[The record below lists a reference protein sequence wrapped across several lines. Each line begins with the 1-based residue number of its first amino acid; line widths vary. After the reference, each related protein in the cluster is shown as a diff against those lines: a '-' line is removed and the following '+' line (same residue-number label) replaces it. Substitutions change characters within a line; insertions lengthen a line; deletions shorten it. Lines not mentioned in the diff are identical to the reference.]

1 MSGTSLEPMAHG
13 SARSKLVWLPAFPEI
28 FLAIL
33 LLTLFG
39 RASAWQTVLGDADTG
54 WHIRTGE
61 YILRWGTVPVRDLF
75 SFSRPDQ
82 PWFAW
87 EWLADVAFAQ
97 LHRWGGLEA
106 VAGLCIVL
114 LCASAAIV
122 LAWLLRRGA
131 GLWVA
136 LLVTLAVVSASSI
149 HYLARPHV
157 FSILFFPLALGLVDA
172 DRQRPAPRVW
182 LLLPLSA
189 LWANLHG
196 GFVAWLVT
204 VSLLPLAVAV
214 GHDWRKFRRYVCLAV
229 LCAGSTLLNPY
240 GWRLHEH
247 IVSYLGSSWIL
258 DNVNEFQ
265 SPRIRSENML
275 VFAFLL
281 LGGVALASRA
291 LARREWFSGGLVL
304 FWALAALRS
313 VRHVPLY
320 AMAAAPVVAT
330 ELSAWW
336 GSVVAGS
343 RPQSLAR
350 VFWDSGQ
357 ELGRSRRLGL
367 WTPVLAAL
375 AVWAAA
381 PFNRISDFPATGF
394 PVAAVAHTEDRLAPP
409 GRMPRILTSDQWG
422 DYLIFHLYPRQ
433 RVFFD
438 GRSDFYGPVVGAD
451 YQDLMGA
458 AHRWPEI
465 FSRYGFEVALLPY
478 DWPLGSILERDP
490 GWELVYRDKV
500 ALVLVRRPDP
510 IRKSSVKKKGAS
522 AEWRTDG

>member
-1 MSGTSLEPMAHG
+1 MSGTSLRPNANG
-13 SARSKLVWLPAFPEI
+13 SARSRLAWFPSFPEI
-28 FLAIL
+28 FLAVL
-33 LLTLFG
+33 LLALFG
-39 RASAWQTVLGDADTG
+39 RLSAWQTVLGDGDTG
-54 WHIRTGE
+54 WHVRTGE
-61 YILRWGTVPVRDLF
+61 FILSSGTVPVRDLF

-87 EWLADVAFAQ
+87 EWLTDVAFA
-97 LHRWGGLEA
+97 LVHRWGGLEA

-122 LAWLLRRGA
+122 LAWLLHRGA

-157 FSILFFPLALGLVDA
+157 FSILFFPLALWLVDI
-172 DRQRPAPRVW
+172 DCQRPTPLVW
-182 LLLPLSA
+182 ALLPLSA

-204 VSLLPLAVAV
+204 VALLPLAAV
-214 GHDWRKFRRYVCLAV
+214 IDHDWRKARRHTSLAV
-229 LCAGSTLLNPY
+229 LCAVSTLLNPY

-247 IVSYLGSSWIL
+247 IVKYLGSSWIL

-304 FWALAALRS
+304 LWGLAALRS

-320 AMAAAPVVAT
+320 AVAAAPVVAA
-330 ELSAWW
+330 ELSVWW
-336 GSVVAGS
+336 RSTAARSG
-343 RPQSLAR
+343 PQTLVRA
-350 VFWDSGQ
+350 FWDSGQ
-357 ELGRSRRLGL
+357 ELGLSRRLGL
-367 WTPVLAAL
+367 WAPPVAAL
-375 AVWAAA
+375 AVWLAA
-381 PFNRISDFPATGF
+381 PSPRVSDFPEAGF
-394 PVAAVAHTEDRLAPP
+394 PVAAVAHTLDRLAPP

-438 GRSDFYGPVVGAD
+438 GRSDFYGPVLGGD
-451 YQDLMGA
+451 YKELMGA
-458 AHRWPEI
+458 GHGWPEI
-465 FSRYGFEVALLPY
+465 IARYGFEVALLPY

-490 GWELVYRDKV
+490 EWELVYRDKV
-500 ALVLVRRPDP
+500 ALVLVRRSG
-510 IRKSSVKKKGAS
+510 IEEESSVKKS
-522 AEWRTDG
+522 HPPAECRTDG